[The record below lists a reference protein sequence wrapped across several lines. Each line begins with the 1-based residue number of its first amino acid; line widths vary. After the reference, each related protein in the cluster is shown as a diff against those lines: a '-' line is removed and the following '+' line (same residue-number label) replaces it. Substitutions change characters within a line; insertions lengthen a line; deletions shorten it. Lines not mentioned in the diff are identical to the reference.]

1 MYLIQILS
9 AYTVFGY
16 YEKTTNLVENHALVL
31 NWKII
36 LKGYNLNLN
45 NEPLESWAQELN
57 LNCKGQNGLSRLFG
71 ANFDTS

>member
-1 MYLIQILS
+1 MYLIQTLS
-9 AYTVFGY
+9 AYTVFGH

-36 LKGYNLNLN
+36 LNGYNLN

-57 LNCKGQNGLSRLFG
+57 LNCKGQNELSRLFG